1 MKYGQFYLL
10 NKFMNKNKMPL
21 IFVGHGSPMNAIE
34 DNEFTKN
41 FRRIASEIEKPK
53 VIICISAH
61 WVTEGTKIT
70 AMKNPKTIYDFYGFP
85 PELYEIKYPAKGDVK
100 LAKKINELFSSIN
113 ASLDT
118 EWGLDHGTWSVL
130 RHMYPKADV
139 PVVQISIDYH
149 KDSLFHFNLAKKLSI
164 LRERGVLIIGSGN
177 IVHNLG
183 MIDFENI
190 ETHNFGYDWA
200 RKIQRIVNENI
211 LNNNFEALI
220 NYEKQDSNFR
230 LAIPT
235 PEHFLPLLYIL
246 GLKEENEKIEI
257 WNDVL
262 VGGSLSMTSIKIG

>member
-1 MKYGQFYLL
+1 
-10 NKFMNKNKMPL
+10 MPV
-21 IFVGHGSPMNAIE
+21 IFIGHGSPMNAIE

-149 KDSLFHFNLAKKLSI
+149 KDSLSHFDLAKKLSV
-164 LRERGVLIIGSGN
+164 LRGQGVLVIGSGN

-190 ETHNFGYDWA
+190 ENNFGYDWA
-200 RKIQRIVNENI
+200 EKVQKSVNKNI